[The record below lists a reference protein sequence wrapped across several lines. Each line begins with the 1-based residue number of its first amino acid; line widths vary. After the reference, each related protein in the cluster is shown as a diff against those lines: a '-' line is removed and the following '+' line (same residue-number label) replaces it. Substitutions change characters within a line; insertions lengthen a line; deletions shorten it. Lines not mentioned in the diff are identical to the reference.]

1 MAVGRIGAAPA
12 AMRRPRH
19 YELPRQRLG
28 STAIHA
34 PYAPASS
41 CRSETSV
48 LRPLLGE
55 GVANPK
61 CSTCRFFQEND
72 LPGSGWCHH
81 PQRKVSSDVKILVRR
96 SELAC
101 RDDWSRSLWQ
111 PATGKFDVGAGTAH
125 SPNSGPLLPTSEEN
139 LRAVLNRD
147 LKGAASPA
155 ESAGE
160 DVLLSEARIVS
171 ERQEP
176 WEPPSRPFPAGN
188 FDPRTALFK
197 AREAYR
203 EKVRANAVASR
214 QAAVEANAGTF
225 DRAESAPL
233 HEGTA
238 EEESIRKDVGPIP
251 QTPTWTEEFSAETKM
266 ANPTRGRA
274 GVAAPVEAGEGVPEP
289 PRASPGW
296 SFEDTEQDE
305 EPIAAQGLEVEVC
318 SPDLPAVILDDDFSP
333 ESPRVMLATSL
344 PAWFRADL
352 PRVCRACRDF
362 RPAADGQRG
371 WCANAW
377 AFTHR
382 QLVQEDDVAP
392 CHSAIGD
399 WWAPVDDVWMVAAD
413 VSSHGRATPLLDR
426 MIGEE
431 SGQRR
436 RS

>member
-1 MAVGRIGAAPA
+1 
-12 AMRRPRH
+12 
-19 YELPRQRLG
+19 
-28 STAIHA
+28 
-34 PYAPASS
+34 
-41 CRSETSV
+41 
-48 LRPLLGE
+48 
-55 GVANPK
+55 
-61 CSTCRFFQEND
+61 

-111 PATGKFDVGAGTAH
+111 PATGASGADAAPMH
-125 SPNSGPLLPTSEEN
+125 PPDSGPVLPASQES

-147 LKGAASPA
+147 LTVAAST
-155 ESAGE
+155 GE
-160 DVLLSEARIVS
+160 DVLLSEGRIVS

-176 WEPPSRPFPAGN
+176 WGPPSRPFPAGN

-203 EKVRANAVASR
+203 EKIRAIAMASR
-214 QAAVEANAGTF
+214 QSSVEANAGAF
-225 DRAESAPL
+225 DRSENESDDEATAGGEPGSGALGRARAETARDEGPPRDRTAAVPAPSGMVASATLAESWAGEPEPVATPL
-233 HEGTA
+233 Y
-238 EEESIRKDVGPIP
+238 RGPE
-251 QTPTWTEEFSAETKM
+251 TPEVDEKA
-266 ANPTRGRA
+266 
-274 GVAAPVEAGEGVPEP
+274 VAATRREAEVCAPELP
-289 PRASPGW
+289 A
-296 SFEDTEQDE
+296 TIQDE
-305 EPIAAQGLEVEVC
+305 TFSLEAQ
-318 SPDLPAVILDDDFSP
+318 ST
-333 ESPRVMLATSL
+333 MLATEL
-344 PAWFRADL
+344 PEWFRADL

-362 RPAADGQRG
+362 RPATEGQRG

-399 WWAPVDDVWMVAAD
+399 WWVAVDDVWLVAAD

-426 MIGEE
+426 MIGAE